1 MRDMTRVNDRIRAP
15 KVRVIDGESHQ
26 QLGVMSVPEAMQI
39 ARSRGLDLV
48 EVAGEVVPPVCKII
62 SYGKYKYELS
72 KHQKDKG
79 KAKGGKV
86 KEIKFRI
93 NISTND
99 YRIKLEHAEEFL
111 DDSNKLKIIC
121 QFRGRELAHPEIGMQ
136 LMGKVIEDLKT
147 MGQVDMPPNR
157 AGRAINMVISPLAA
171 HQRHR
176 KFEKP
181 KFEYV
186 EDDDDDEEDDE
197 EEADD
202 AQAATDG
209 EQPPVT
215 TEGEA
220 APAAPAPAA
229 PKPIKK
235 KGKPVPHLHTLSM
248 EEILHEMEEDNGR
261 PKKRT

>member
-1 MRDMTRVNDRIRAP
+1 MTRVNDRIRAP
-15 KVRVIDGESHQ
+15 KVRVIDGETHQ
-26 QLGVMSVPEAMQI
+26 QIGVMSVPEAMQI
-39 ARSRGLDLV
+39 ARSRGLDLI

-62 SYGKYKYELS
+62 SYGKYKYEQS

-93 NISTND
+93 NISSND

-136 LMGKVIEDLKT
+136 LMAKVIDDLKT
-147 MGQVDMPPNR
+147 MGQVDMQPNR

-181 KFEYV
+181 KYEYIEE
-186 EDDDDDEEDDE
+186 EDEEEDDE
-197 EEADD
+197 DEAE
-202 AQAATDG
+202 A
-209 EQPPVT
+209 
-215 TEGEA
+215 GEA
-220 APAAPAPAA
+220 PVNPEGTTPNADGTSTATPVAA
-229 PKPIKK
+229 PKPPKSKK
-235 KGKPVPHLHTLSM
+235 KEHVPHVHTLSM

-261 PKKRT
+261 PRKRH